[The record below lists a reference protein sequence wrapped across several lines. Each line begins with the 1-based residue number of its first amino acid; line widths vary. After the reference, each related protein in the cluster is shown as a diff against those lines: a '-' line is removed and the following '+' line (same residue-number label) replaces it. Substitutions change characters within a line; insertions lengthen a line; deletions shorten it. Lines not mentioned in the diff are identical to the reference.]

1 MIRTIERCAMCR
13 ALMIDDVEVDLERR
27 ELRYRGHAVHLEP
40 REAALLYRVVEAR
53 GLVVSA
59 ERMIFAIWG
68 QSLDGPPLTAD
79 VAVKVYL
86 CRIRAKLRNAGVP
99 LRLVTHHGGGVAI
112 AALEE
117 PTVSGKRRA

>member
-1 MIRTIERCAMCR
+1 MIRTIERCGMCR
-13 ALMIDDVEVDLERR
+13 ALIIDDLEVDLERR
-27 ELRYRGHAVHLEP
+27 ELRYRDHAVHLEP
-40 REAALLYRVVEAR
+40 NEAALLYRVVEAR

-59 ERMIFAIWG
+59 ERIIFAIWG
-68 QSLDGPPLTAD
+68 QSIDGPPLTAD
-79 VAVKVYL
+79 GVVKVYL
-86 CRIRAKLRNAGVP
+86 SRIRAKLRNAGVP